1 MSDQD
6 INRLIGAIERLTFST
21 DSLRQAFR
29 DSQPGSE
36 SAAASS
42 VPALESS
49 ASGSLVRDNTLVIQ
63 RGIEPPAL
71 SCSVFGFLRV
81 QPIPWPRR
89 RT

>member
-42 VPALESS
+42 VPAWRAVHQGPWLEII
-49 ASGSLVRDNTLVIQ
+49 R
-63 RGIEPPAL
+63 
-71 SCSVFGFLRV
+71 
-81 QPIPWPRR
+81 W
-89 RT
+89 